1 MDEVL
6 PIEDNQNEDIRPS
19 DPKVIPVAGMYQNWF
34 LDYASYVILERAVP
48 ALEDGLKPVQ
58 RRILH
63 SMWEME
69 DGRYNKVAN
78 VIGNTMKYHPH
89 GDAAIG
95 DAFVNLGQKELLI
108 DMQGNWGDIRTGD
121 SAAAPRYIE
130 ARLSKFALQVAF
142 NPKTTNWQR
151 SYDGRNREP
160 VTLPMKFPLLLAQG
174 VEGIA
179 VGLSTKILPHNFC
192 ELIEASIAILNGKS
206 SNILPDFP
214 TGGLADFSNYHG
226 GKRGGRIR
234 VRARIEEKDKKTLLI
249 KEIPFGTTTG
259 SIIDSIIKANDKG
272 KIKIKKV
279 VDNTAKELEIEIQLA
294 PGISTDKTIDALYA
308 FTDCES
314 SISPNACVI
323 FGDKPHFMDVN
334 DILKHCTDS
343 AVALLKL
350 ELEIRRGE
358 LEEKWHFSS
367 LEKIFIENRI
377 YRDIEE
383 CETWDEIIQTIDK
396 GLDPFKSKLRR
407 EVTVDDITKL
417 TEIRIKRI
425 SKFDAFKAD
434 EYMKGLETELDEVN
448 NHLENLVKF
457 AIRYFEA
464 LLKQFGKGK
473 ERKTEI
479 RQFDSIEA
487 NVVAVANQK
496 LYANLEEGFVGYGLK
511 KDLYICDCS
520 DLDDVI
526 AIREDGKYIISKVAD
541 KAFLGKHLIHVD
553 VFRKNDDRKV
563 YNVVYLEG
571 LSRKYFVK
579 RFTITGITRDK
590 EYDVTQGNSGSKILY
605 FSANPNGEAEII
617 NVQLSNMS
625 KARIKVFDYNFADL
639 AIKNRN
645 SIGNTL
651 SKFQVRKVTLKE
663 KGRST
668 IGGRAIY
675 FEPAIGRLNSDGR
688 GELLGR
694 FDNEDKI
701 LVIYKDGSYGM
712 TDFELTNHYEPK
724 DIELIRKYNPE
735 MVLSCIHYV
744 SDEKQH
750 YVKRFKIETT
760 TIGKR
765 FIFIQEGKG
774 NLMTFI
780 TDKAEPI
787 LLIKTVNKKGEK
799 EEKEIKLAEF
809 IGVKG
814 WKSLGNK
821 LTYDTLKSFTDITP
835 EPVVE
840 MEASPIAEVDKS
852 EINETLLDESPSEE
866 DSLET
871 NKLNEEDDG
880 ISTPIELPID
890 PLPLEDGA
898 PQKSPNKNDDGGD
911 EPVKPIQINLF

>member
-1 MDEVL
+1 MDEEL
-6 PIEDNQNEDIRPS
+6 PIENENTNNEIRH
-19 DPKVIPVAGMYQNWF
+19 DEPKVIPVAGMYQNWF
-34 LDYASYVILERAVP
+34 LEYASYVILERAVP

-78 VIGNTMKYHPH
+78 VIGNTMKFHPH

-142 NPKTTNWQR
+142 NPKTTIWQR

-179 VGLSTKILPHNFC
+179 VGLSTKILPHNFI

-206 SNILPDFP
+206 TNIMPDFP

-279 VDNTAKELEIEIQLA
+279 IDNTAKDLEIEIQLA

-314 SISPNACVI
+314 SISPNACII
-323 FGDKPHFMDVN
+323 FGDKPHFLDVN
-334 DILKHCTDS
+334 DILKQCTES
-343 AVALLKL
+343 TLELLKL

-367 LEKIFIENRI
+367 LEKIFIEERI

-383 CETWDEIIQTIDK
+383 CETWEEVLNAIDK
-396 GLDPFKSKLRR
+396 GLDPFKPSLRR
-407 EVTVDDITKL
+407 EITTEDITKL

-448 NHLENLVKF
+448 NHLENLIKF
-457 AIRYFEA
+457 AIRYFES

-511 KDLYICDCS
+511 KDQYICDCS

-526 AIREDGKYIISKVAD
+526 AIRDDGKYIISKVAD
-541 KAFLGKHLIHVD
+541 KAFLGKNLIHVD
-553 VFRKNDDRKV
+553 IFRKNDDRKV

-590 EYDVTQGNSGSKILY
+590 EYDITQGKLGSKILY
-605 FSANPNGEAEII
+605 FTANPNGEAEIV
-617 NVQLSNMS
+617 NVQLSNLS
-625 KARIKVFDYNFADL
+625 KARIKTFDYNFADL

-651 SKFQVRKVTLKE
+651 SKFQVRKVILKE

-688 GELLGR
+688 GEFLGR

-735 MVLSCIHYV
+735 MVLSCVHYV
-744 SDEKQH
+744 ADEKHH
-750 YVKRFKIETT
+750 YVKRFNIETT
-760 TIGKR
+760 TIGKK

-774 NLMTFI
+774 NLLTYI
-780 TDKAEPI
+780 TDKSEPI
-787 LLIKTVNKKGEK
+787 LLIKTINKKAEK
-799 EEKEIKLAEF
+799 EEKEINLVEF

-814 WKSLGNK
+814 WRSLGNK
-821 LTYDTLKSFTDITP
+821 LTYDTLKSFEDITP
-835 EPVVE
+835 EPVIEELEIPLIIESTNDE
-840 MEASPIAEVDKS
+840 MDEIMTNTDEDAPDDETPDDDKF
-852 EINETLLDESPSEE
+852 
-866 DSLET
+866 T
-871 NKLNEEDDG
+871 NGDD
-880 ISTPIELPID
+880 D
-890 PLPLEDGA
+890 
-898 PQKSPNKNDDGGD
+898 
-911 EPVKPIQINLF
+911 PVKPVQINLF